1 MCRLKQR
8 EVHLALFV
16 FSKTSPSSAPVLRAE
31 LNAIK
36 YHIKTTVTRRNA
48 ILLAENSRNKIT
60 FSTTDL
66 F

>member
-8 EVHLALFV
+8 EVHLALLI

-36 YHIKTTVTRRNA
+36 YHIRTTVTRPNG
-48 ILLAENSRNKIT
+48 ILLAENSQNKIN